1 MRVHETR
8 SHSHP
13 NTEEDKVMTRKQKA
27 ENKAHEAEQ
36 SPKKPKSEGDNGHAN
51 GKSSEDIVAEFEKVC
66 TAVKDNLSTEQMR
79 EILEANGQDSSGS
92 DANVLR
98 KCQDLLF
105 YGPLDKCPACN
116 GNLEF
121 TGIRYSC
128 TGSYSEWASCTYTTK
143 DPSRKQEPI
152 KLPDSA
158 LNSPA
163 SRCNSN
169 FHPHHLLFAFDM
181 LCPHYTC

>member
-1 MRVHETR
+1 MSESKDLISLLNVIKVHETR

-98 KCQDLLF
+98 KWLVHFC
-105 YGPLDKCPACN
+105 
-116 GNLEF
+116 
-121 TGIRYSC
+121 
-128 TGSYSEWASCTYTTK
+128 
-143 DPSRKQEPI
+143 
-152 KLPDSA
+152 
-158 LNSPA
+158 
-163 SRCNSN
+163 
-169 FHPHHLLFAFDM
+169 
-181 LCPHYTC
+181 